1 MPGPH
6 LPGASGHSYCL
17 SNEPKQRKS
26 GTPATCRCAA
36 GLCLDYHTPP
46 LPCSTA
52 KPTQKGTAGLTHSK
66 LPARL
71 HQPLLRVG
79 TIPHNQGTCAPV
91 EAGHDGRRVD
101 DVRHAAAAQRL
112 QVARRADRACRA
124 AHALLSTGLVAAW
137 TGPQSPPPG
146 TGWACLWIGPALA
159 ALACGLPST
168 GCACL

>member
-1 MPGPH
+1 MAHRPDTRLLSCLTRDVAPQGATQAARQQAAVATRACRHAWSSPARSFWAQLLPFKRAQAAQKRHTCH
-6 LPGASGHSYCL
+6 L
-17 SNEPKQRKS
+17 QV
-26 GTPATCRCAA
+26 AA

-52 KPTQKGTAGLTHSK
+52 MPTQKGTAGLTHSK

-79 TIPHNQGTCAPV
+79 TMPHNQGTCAPV

-101 DVRHAAAAQRL
+101 DMRHAAAAQRL

-124 AHALLSTGLVAAW
+124 APLS
-137 TGPQSPPPG
+137 
-146 TGWACLWIGPALA
+146 
-159 ALACGLPST
+159 
-168 GCACL
+168 